1 MCKLT
6 LNAVVTRALV
16 DDQFRE
22 ALLSGRAGKVLQ
34 EFPLGE
40 EERRILG
47 SIRANDLEG
56 FVAQI
61 HYLIHEEAVPL
72 PYAVNFAVPS
82 PPTASYA
89 AVVGVG

>member
-22 ALLSGRAGKVLQ
+22 ALLSGREGKVLQ

-40 EERRILG
+40 EERRILPDHFW
-47 SIRANDLEG
+47 ADLTGDGTAEL
-56 FVAQI
+56 VI
-61 HYLIHEEAVPL
+61 H
-72 PYAVNFAVPS
+72 
-82 PPTASYA
+82 
-89 AVVGVG
+89 

>member
-22 ALLSGRAGKVLQ
+22 ALLSGQTGKVLQ

-47 SIRANDLEG
+47 SIRADDLEG

-61 HYLIHEEAVPL
+61 HYLIHEEPVSL
-72 PYAVNFAVPS
+72 PYVVNFAVPS
-82 PPTASYA
+82 SAVRYS